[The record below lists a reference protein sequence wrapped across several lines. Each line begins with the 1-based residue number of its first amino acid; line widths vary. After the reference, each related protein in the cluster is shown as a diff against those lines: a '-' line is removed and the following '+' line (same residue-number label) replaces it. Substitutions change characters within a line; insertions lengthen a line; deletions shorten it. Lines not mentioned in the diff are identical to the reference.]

1 MDNFANKYKD
11 AVLAFNFD
19 DFILLPG
26 FAKMEPKDV
35 KLGTRFSKNI
45 KMNIPIVSSPMDTVT
60 EATMAIALARNGG
73 MGVIHRNC
81 STEEEV
87 EMVKAV
93 KNEQYSKETYK
104 NAVVDDQGR
113 LRVVAGISP
122 FDMERAKQLSKYA
135 DALLVDVAHFHNSNV
150 IEAAKKIST
159 ETGSELVIGSFGTK
173 DGVLD
178 CVRKIENAGALRV
191 GIGGGS
197 ICTTTDVTRAG
208 SPALFA
214 VAQAADALEEMGR
227 SDIPIIADGG
237 IRNAGDISL
246 TAVFG
251 ASSAM
256 LGYALAGCKESPS
269 EIKMINDKQYKL
281 HRGMGSHAARA
292 KRAALDRYGN
302 AGKNLA
308 EGVEMMIPYTG
319 EVDDVVGD
327 MLAGIRASIGYAG
340 AEDME
345 SMKKIAKVARVNY
358 RNKSSN
364 KAEDRKAIL
373 I

>member
-1 MDNFANKYKD
+1 MDTFVNKYKD

-26 FAKMEPKDV
+26 FAKMEPRDV
-35 KLGTRFSKNI
+35 RLGTRFSKNI
-45 KMNIPIVSSPMDTVT
+45 KMNIPIVSAPMDTVT
-60 EATMAIALARNGG
+60 EAPMAIALARNGG
-73 MGVIHRNC
+73 IGVIHRNC
-81 STEEEV
+81 SIEEEL

-93 KNEQYSKETYK
+93 KDEQYSKETYK
-104 NAVVDDQGR
+104 NALVDDQER
-113 LRVVAGISP
+113 LRVVAGTSP
-122 FDMERAKQLSKYA
+122 FDIERAKQLSKYA
-135 DALLVDVAHFHNSNV
+135 DALLIDVAHFHNSNV
-150 IEAAKKIST
+150 IEGTKKISN
-159 ETGSELVIGSFGTK
+159 ETGAEIVIGSFGTK
-173 DGVLD
+173 EGVLD
-178 CVRKIENAGALRV
+178 CVRKIDNAGALRV

-214 VAQAADALEEMGR
+214 VAQAADALEEIG

-237 IRNAGDISL
+237 IKNAGDIML
-246 TAVFG
+246 ATVFG

-256 LGYALAGCKESPS
+256 LGYALAGCTESPS
-269 EIKMINDKQYKL
+269 KVRMIKERQYKL
-281 HRGMGSHAARA
+281 YRGMGSHAARA

-302 AGKNLA
+302 VGNKSLA

-345 SMKKIAKVARVNY
+345 SMKRIARVARVNN
-358 RNKSSN
+358 RPKISS

-373 I
+373 L